1 MINFALSSTW
11 LTLATQALGQRP
23 TGASATTAPVRTMPQ
38 YKYAAGVRNPQ
49 QHLASQP
56 QVAMQQVKK
65 KGCELDKQGPKGI
78 CRS

>member
-1 MINFALSSTW
+1 MCLFIFALSSNL

-56 QVAMQQVKK
+56 QVTMQQVKK
-65 KGCELDKQGPKGI
+65 TKQKGVLEKQQGI
-78 CRS
+78 C